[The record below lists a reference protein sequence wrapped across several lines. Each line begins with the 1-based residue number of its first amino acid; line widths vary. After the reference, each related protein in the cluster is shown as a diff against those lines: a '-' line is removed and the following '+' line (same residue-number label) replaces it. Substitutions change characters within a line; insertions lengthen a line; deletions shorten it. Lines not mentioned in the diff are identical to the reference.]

1 MAASAYQKCLMSAMC
16 SLAFYAFLRVG
27 EISTTTGP
35 CNNLIHITQL
45 DRLVD
50 KQGNVK
56 ALQLSLC
63 QYKQSVPGQPFVV
76 YIYPKD
82 ICCPVQLIL
91 SYVSLRGH
99 SPGPL
104 FCWPDGKAISRTF
117 FIAQLNAAFKFN
129 NLDSSLYKGHSFCIG
144 AASWAAAKGF
154 SDSQICLLGR
164 WKSNAFLRY
173 IRTPCRANSAS

>member
-1 MAASAYQKCLMSAMC
+1 MSAYAYASVKASLQSLLQQTILTLHVQVYLACVKSAN
-16 SLAFYAFLRVG
+16 LRH
-27 EISTTTGP
+27 S
-35 CNNLIHITQL
+35 
-45 DRLVD
+45 VD

-63 QYKQSVPGQPFVV
+63 QYKHSVPGPPFVA
-76 YIYPKD
+76 YIYPEG
-82 ICCPVQLIL
+82 ICPVQLIL

-99 SPGPL
+99 SLGPL
-104 FCWPDGKAISRTF
+104 FCWPNGKAIPRTF
-117 FIAQLNAAFKFN
+117 FIAQLNAALTFN
-129 NLDSSLYKGHSFCIG
+129 NLDSSVYKVHSFCIG

-173 IRTPCRANSAS
+173 IRMPCLATSAS

>member
-1 MAASAYQKCLMSAMC
+1 MSAMC

-35 CNNLIHITQL
+35 SNNIIHITQL
-45 DRLVD
+45 HRLVD

-56 ALQLSLC
+56 APQLSLC
-63 QYKQSVPGQPFVV
+63 QYKHSIPGPPFVV
-76 YIYPKD
+76 YIYPKG
-82 ICCPVQLIL
+82 ILCPVQLIL

-104 FCWPDGKAISRTF
+104 FCWPDGKAISWTF
-117 FIAQLNAAFKFN
+117 FIAQLNAALKFN
-129 NLDSSLYKGHSFCIG
+129 NLDSSVYKGDSFRIG

-154 SDSQICLLGR
+154 SDSQIRLLGR

-173 IRTPCRANSAS
+173 IRTPCLASSAS

>member
-1 MAASAYQKCLMSAMC
+1 M
-16 SLAFYAFLRVG
+16 
-27 EISTTTGP
+27 
-35 CNNLIHITQL
+35 QL

-63 QYKQSVPGQPFVV
+63 QYKHSVPGQPFVA
-76 YIYPKD
+76 YIYPEN
-82 ICCPVQLIL
+82 IRCPVQLIL

-117 FIAQLNAAFKFN
+117 FIAQLNAALKFN
-129 NLDSSLYKGHSFCIG
+129 NLDSSLYKGHSFRIG
-144 AASWAAAKGF
+144 VASCAATKGF

-173 IRTPCRANSAS
+173 IRTPCRATVLLKSNAN